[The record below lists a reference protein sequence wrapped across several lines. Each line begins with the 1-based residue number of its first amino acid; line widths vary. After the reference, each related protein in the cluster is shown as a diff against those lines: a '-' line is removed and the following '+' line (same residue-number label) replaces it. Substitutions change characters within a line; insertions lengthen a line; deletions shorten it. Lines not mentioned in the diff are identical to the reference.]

1 MASWSCGD
9 GLNYSVRQSEI
20 RLFVLIVGSE
30 VLASPDSKTRKNSR
44 CLRLVSGCICR
55 IMNKDKALIEAKW
68 DAIYEKNVFSQPAD
82 VLVENSF
89 LLPKKGCSLDLA
101 SGLGAN
107 ALFLA
112 KKGLD
117 VHAWDISSVA
127 LNRLKQ
133 NAQQKKLRVSVKQ
146 VLIQPKTMPK
156 NTFDVIVLSRFL
168 DRSLCNAIM
177 ESLKPD
183 GLLFYQTY
191 VREKIASNGPR
202 NPEFLL
208 ARNELLQLFKALK
221 LVVYRENSLIGCLQ
235 RGERN
240 EALFVGQKC

>member
-1 MASWSCGD
+1 M
-9 GLNYSVRQSEI
+9 QTT
-20 RLFVLIVGSE
+20 F
-30 VLASPDSKTRKNSR
+30 
-44 CLRLVSGCICR
+44 R
-55 IMNKDKALIEAKW
+55 IMNNNTTSIEAKW
-68 DAIYEKNVFSQPAD
+68 DDIYEKNGFSLPVD

-89 LLPKKGCSLDLA
+89 LLPKKGCALDLA
-101 SGLGAN
+101 CGLGAN

-112 KKGLD
+112 EKGLA

-133 NAQQKKLRVSVKQ
+133 NAALKNLKVSVKQ
-146 VLIQPKTMPK
+146 VLIQPEALLKE
-156 NTFDVIVLSRFL
+156 TFDVIVLSRFL

-191 VREKIASNGPR
+191 VREKVASDGPR
-202 NPEFLL
+202 NPDFLL
-208 ARNELLQLFKALK
+208 ARNELLELFKPLK
-221 LVVYRENSLIGCLQ
+221 LVVYRENSLVGCLQ
-235 RGERN
+235 CGERN

>member
-1 MASWSCGD
+1 
-9 GLNYSVRQSEI
+9 
-20 RLFVLIVGSE
+20 
-30 VLASPDSKTRKNSR
+30 
-44 CLRLVSGCICR
+44 
-55 IMNKDKALIEAKW
+55 MNKDKALIEAKW
-68 DAIYEKNVFSQPAD
+68 DDIYEKSVISRPVD

-89 LLPKKGCSLDLA
+89 LLPKKGCAIDLA
-101 SGLGAN
+101 CGLGAN

-112 KKGLD
+112 EKGLD

-127 LNRLKQ
+127 LNKLKQ
-133 NAQQKKLRVSVKQ
+133 NARQKNLKVSVKQ
-146 VLIQPKTMPK
+146 VLIQPEALLK

-191 VREKIASNGPR
+191 VKEKVASNGPG

-208 ARNELLQLFKALK
+208 ARNELLQLFQPLT

-235 RGERN
+235 CGERN